1 MALEASL
8 QVEVFHLEKCPSFI
22 NTCVVDTTENNKF
35 YNVTNVVIYQYEFY
49 NADSNHE
56 FKRKRASTRVPY
68 NNNGR

>member
-8 QVEVFHLEKCPSFI
+8 EVEVFHLEKYPSFI
-22 NTCVVDTTENNKF
+22 NTCVLIPQKTNNTKF

-56 FKRKRASTRVPY
+56 FKRKRASTSTIQQ
-68 NNNGR
+68 